1 MSQPPKPRGLGR
13 GLSALLGD
21 DEVASAV
28 TPAAPAPPPTLPSS
42 ASAVSAPAVA
52 APAAATDGEPARAAA
67 NRTPITLP
75 IGQLKPGKMQPRTS
89 FEGIEA
95 LVESVKEYGL
105 LQPILVRPLRDAAD
119 SYEIIA
125 GERRWRAAQ
134 KAQLHDVPVVIRTI
148 DDLDAL
154 QIGLVENLQRSDLT
168 AIDEA
173 QGYKRLIDD
182 YKHTQEDIARM
193 MGRSRPHVANTIRLL
208 DLPPAVQEMVRD
220 GQLTAGLGRA
230 LIGVPDPLAMAKQAV
245 AEKLTV
251 RDLERLAGD
260 TKRKAKGG
268 GGSGKGKPGAAGG
281 SPKTA
286 DTRAL
291 EKRLE
296 EALGLKVDLTLR
308 GLGEQS
314 VLTLEIRDFD
324 QLDTVVDKLTR
335 R

>member
-28 TPAAPAPPPTLPSS
+28 TPAAPAGSPAPPPATAQAGPTEAEAARPSPGRLP
-42 ASAVSAPAVA
+42 PL
-52 APAAATDGEPARAAA
+52 
-67 NRTPITLP
+67 TLP

-89 FEGIEA
+89 FEGIEM

-105 LQPILVRPLRDAAD
+105 LQPILVRPLRDSAD

-148 DDLDAL
+148 DDRDAL

-173 QGYKRLIDD
+173 QGYKRLVED
-182 YKHTQEDIARM
+182 YSHTQEDLARM
-193 MGRSRPHVANTIRLL
+193 MGRSRPHIANTLRLL
-208 DLPPAVQEMVRD
+208 DLPPPVQEMVRD
-220 GQLTAGLGRA
+220 GALSAGQART
-230 LIGVPDPLAMAKQAV
+230 LIGVPDPVAMAQRAI

-251 RDLERLAGD
+251 RDLERLAGE
-260 TKRKAKGG
+260 TKTKAKPGG
-268 GGSGKGKPGAAGG
+268 AGKTKAGGAAGG
-281 SPKTA
+281 AAKSA
-286 DTRAL
+286 DTKAL

-296 EALGLKVDLTLR
+296 EALGLKVDLSLR

>member
-1 MSQPPKPRGLGR
+1 MSQAPKPRGLGR

-28 TPAAPAPPPTLPSS
+28 TPAAPA
-42 ASAVSAPAVA
+42 APAGSPA
-52 APAAATDGEPARAAA
+52 STPAAAQGGPTEAEPPRGSSGKLS
-67 NRTPITLP
+67 PLTLP

-89 FEGIEA
+89 FEGIEM
-95 LVESVKEYGL
+95 LVESVREYGL

-148 DDLDAL
+148 DDHDAL

-173 QGYKRLIDD
+173 QGYKRLIEE
-182 YKHTQEDIARM
+182 YSHTQEELARM
-193 MGRSRPHVANTIRLL
+193 MGRSRPHIANTLRLL
-208 DLPPAVQEMVRD
+208 DLPSTVQEMVRD
-220 GQLTAGLGRA
+220 GALSAGQART
-230 LIGVPDPLAMAKQAV
+230 LIGVPDPLAMAQRAI
-245 AEKLTV
+245 AEKLSV
-251 RDLERLAGD
+251 RDLERLAGE
-260 TKRKAKGG
+260 TKTKTKADGAGRTKAGG
-268 GGSGKGKPGAAGG
+268 GAAGAG
-281 SPKTA
+281 KSA
-286 DTRAL
+286 DTKAL

-324 QLDTVVDKLTR
+324 QLDTVVDRLTR

>member
-21 DEVASAV
+21 DEVAAAV
-28 TPAAPAPPPTLPSS
+28 TPAAPAPPS
-42 ASAVSAPAVA
+42 AAQALTSQAS
-52 APAAATDGEPARAAA
+52 PAATSGKEASRPAA
-67 NRTPITLP
+67 NRTPLTVP

-105 LQPILVRPLRDAAD
+105 LQPILVRPLRDVAD

-134 KAQLHDVPVVIRTI
+134 KAQLHDVPVVIRSI
-148 DDLDAL
+148 DDKDAL

-168 AIDEA
+168 SIDEA
-173 QGYKRLIDD
+173 LGYKRLIAEYD
-182 YKHTQEDIARM
+182 HTQEDIARM
-193 MGRSRPHVANTIRLL
+193 MGRSRPHVANTLRLL
-208 DLPPAVQEMVRD
+208 DLPPAVQEMVRQGD
-220 GQLTAGLGRA
+220 LSAGQART
-230 LIGVPDPLAMAKQAV
+230 LIGVPDPLAMAQRV
-245 AEKLTV
+245 VSEKLTV
-251 RDLERLAGD
+251 RDIERLAGD
-260 TKRKAKGG
+260 TKKQAKAGGKAKAKADTGG
-268 GGSGKGKPGAAGG
+268 GA
-281 SPKTA
+281 PKSA

-291 EKRLE
+291 EKRIE
-296 EALGLKVDLTLR
+296 EALGLKVDLKLR

-324 QLDTVVDKLTR
+324 QLDTVVEKLTKR
-335 R
+335 

>member
-1 MSQPPKPRGLGR
+1 MTQAPKPRGLGR

-28 TPAAPAPPPTLPSS
+28 TPAGSVPAPPSQ
-42 ASAVSAPAVA
+42 PAA
-52 APAAATDGEPARAAA
+52 APAASPDAETTRASASKA
-67 NRTPITLP
+67 PLTLP

-89 FEGIEA
+89 FEGIEM

-105 LQPILVRPLRDAAD
+105 LQPILVRPLRDVPDA
-119 SYEIIA
+119 YEIIA

-134 KAQLHDVPVVIRTI
+134 KAQLHDVPVVIRSI
-148 DDLDAL
+148 DDRDAL

-173 QGYKRLIDD
+173 QGYKRLVED
-182 YKHTQEDIARM
+182 YSHTQEDIARM
-193 MGRSRPHVANTIRLL
+193 MGRSRPHVSNTIRLL

-220 GQLTAGLGRA
+220 GDLSAGQART
-230 LIGVPDPLAMAKQAV
+230 LIGVPDPLAMAQRAV

-251 RDLERLAGD
+251 RDLERLTGE
-260 TKRKAKGG
+260 TKKPSKGG
-268 GGSGKGKPGAAGG
+268 GAKAKPGAGG
-281 SPKTA
+281 GAPKSA

-291 EKRLE
+291 EKRIE
-296 EALGLKVDLTLR
+296 EALGLKADLTLR

-314 VLTLEIRDFD
+314 LLTLEISDFD

>member
-21 DEVASAV
+21 DEVAAAV
-28 TPAAPAPPPTLPSS
+28 TPAAPAPPSAAQALPSH
-42 ASAVSAPAVA
+42 ASPHA
-52 APAAATDGEPARAAA
+52 APSGNEASRPAA
-67 NRTPITLP
+67 NRTPLTVP

-119 SYEIIA
+119 GYEIIA

-134 KAQLHDVPVVIRTI
+134 KAQLHDVPVVIRSI
-148 DDLDAL
+148 DDKDAL

-168 AIDEA
+168 SIDEA
-173 QGYKRLIDD
+173 LGYKRLIAEYD
-182 YKHTQEDIARM
+182 HTQEDIARM
-193 MGRSRPHVANTIRLL
+193 MGKSRPHVANTLRLL
-208 DLPPAVQEMVRD
+208 DLPPAVQEMVRGGD
-220 GQLTAGLGRA
+220 LSAGQART
-230 LIGVPDPLAMAKQAV
+230 LIGVPDPLAMAQRV
-245 AEKLTV
+245 VSEKLTV
-251 RDLERLAGD
+251 RDIERLAGD
-260 TKRKAKGG
+260 TKKQAKTGGGKAKTNADTGG
-268 GGSGKGKPGAAGG
+268 GA
-281 SPKTA
+281 PKSA

-291 EKRLE
+291 EKRIE
-296 EALGLKVDLTLR
+296 EALGLKVDLKLR

-324 QLDTVVDKLTR
+324 QLDTVVEKLTKR
-335 R
+335 

>member
-28 TPAAPAPPPTLPSS
+28 AATPAAP
-42 ASAVSAPAVA
+42 PAA
-52 APAAATDGEPARAAA
+52 APAAPKIAPLPEYPSKEIA
-67 NRTPITLP
+67 NTYAPNRPPLTLP

-95 LVESVKEYGL
+95 LVESVKEFGL

-119 SYEIIA
+119 TYEIVA

-134 KAQLHDVPVVIRTI
+134 RAQLHDVPVVIRSI
-148 DDLDAL
+148 SDMDSL

-168 AIDEA
+168 AVDEA
-173 QGYKRLIDD
+173 QGYQRLIDD
-182 YKHTQEDIARM
+182 YSHTQEDIARM
-193 MGRSRPHVANTIRLL
+193 MGKSRPHIANTLRLL
-208 DLPPAVQEMVRD
+208 DLPASVQEMIRVGHLSA
-220 GQLTAGLGRA
+220 GQGRA
-230 LIGVPDPLAMAKQAV
+230 LVGVPDPVAMAQRAFE
-245 AEKLTV
+245 EKLTV
-251 RDLERLAGD
+251 RELEKLSGTEKRGAKAPAGP
-260 TKRKAKGG
+260 G
-268 GGSGKGKPGAAGG
+268 GKPSSAA
-281 SPKTA
+281 PKSA

-291 EKRLE
+291 EKRIE
-296 EALGLKVDLTLR
+296 EALGIKADLKLK

-314 VLTLEIRDFD
+314 LLTLEIRDFD
-324 QLDTVVDKLTR
+324 QLDNVVARLTR

>member
-21 DEVASAV
+21 DDVASAV
-28 TPAAPAPPPTLPSS
+28 TPAAPAAP
-42 ASAVSAPAVA
+42 APAVV
-52 APAAATDGEPARAAA
+52 APAASTDNDSVRPAA

-89 FEGIEA
+89 FDGIEA
-95 LVESVKEYGL
+95 LVESVREYGL
-105 LQPILVRPLRDAAD
+105 LQPILVRPLPGAAD

-148 DDLDAL
+148 DDMDAL

-173 QGYKRLIDD
+173 VGYRRLIDE

-193 MGRSRPHVANTIRLL
+193 MGRSRPHVANTLRLL
-208 DLPPAVQEMVRD
+208 DLPPAVQDMVRD

-230 LIGVPDPLAMAKQAV
+230 LIGVPDPLAMAKQAI

-251 RDLERLAGD
+251 RDLERLAGE
-260 TKRKAKGG
+260 TRKIAKGG
-268 GGSGKGKPGAAGG
+268 GGTGAGKGKAGAAGG